1 LNDSRTEKSSAQL
14 TSPDEETLNDLKR
27 AIHSGI
33 HWYEALLKAL
43 GKWQTSEE
51 TIDGRFYRYFLEGEA
66 FDWMLLAERLL
77 ESLND
82 LVSEDEKSAFLLR
95 DVLPLD
101 IKYDSMREY
110 FGEKRYKQHL
120 NFYYGVTVERAL
132 VMAMQDEIRK
142 ERVVA
147 GYVKEQD
154 NTDEAFRRIYGA
166 AEVEM
171 LSEFRKIYRHRSTK
185 SISLTEYKEFTYWL
199 FKYRMNHSERSRV
212 ASDTKKAINWLNRN
226 RASHVAARTKS
237 RVIIDA

>member
-1 LNDSRTEKSSAQL
+1 LNDTESKSTEL
-14 TSPDEETLNDLKR
+14 TSPDAETLSDLKS
-27 AIHSGI
+27 AIENGI

-43 GKWQTSEE
+43 GKWQAAEE
-51 TIDGRFYRYFLEGEA
+51 TIDGRRYSYFIDGEA

-77 ESLND
+77 ENLNG
-82 LVSEDEKSAFLLR
+82 LVPDDEKTAFLLQ

-101 IKYDSMREY
+101 IKSDSMFEY
-110 FGEKRYKQHL
+110 FGEKRYKQYL
-120 NFYYGVTVERAL
+120 NFYYGVMVERAL

-166 AEVEM
+166 VEVEM
-171 LSEFRKIYRHRSTK
+171 LLQFRKIYRHRSTK

-212 ASDTKKAINWLNRN
+212 ASDTKKAINWLHRN
-226 RASHVAARTKS
+226 RTSHAASRIKPKT
-237 RVIIDA
+237 IIDA